1 MVLEGT
7 ISPISVGGLQKRN
20 TNANRIIMSPRFGS
34 LNEWRQTET
43 AVVEGGY
50 TLNEPKRYYIATVRS
65 PERKEASGIA
75 DDKTEGRHTR
85 NTLEGT
91 ISPRFGSLNE
101 KRQAEAAV
109 VDPK

>member
-50 TLNEPKRYYIATVRS
+50 TLNEPNRYYIATVRS
-65 PERKEASGIA
+65 PERKEASGIG
-75 DDKTEGRHTR
+75 DDKTEGTHQTHPKAQYHHGSSA
-85 NTLEGT
+85 GT
-91 ISPRFGSLNE
+91 
-101 KRQAEAAV
+101 KRGRR
-109 VDPK
+109 KRRW